1 MYLHR
6 LSVCMGLASM
16 LLFGCGGSGS
26 SGPVSP
32 PKGVGGLAGS
42 GAPIVEGKITVFDA
56 NGSTISDN
64 IASSKLGEW
73 KLDIS
78 TTDKTQHPY
87 PWVVKGE
94 ANGVPTVWSIVFEND
109 IGATNQAVNINPF
122 TTAALVMSGINV
134 GDGKLDAADI
144 ASLKTQTQS
153 AIASVGAR
161 LTTVLSSAL
170 AKMPSPPTGNVFEL
184 LRTTP
189 FWGNSTGLDAVLDA
203 VPVRFTADGK
213 ITFQVTAL
221 SASVTIDK
229 AAPQTVEQ
237 QLITAKNTIDAA
249 VTTAGALLQTPPT
262 LLAFDVQ
269 SSWGS
274 ATDTWAGFTGAATL
288 LATKDYGK
296 SPVIKLTSKG
306 FPAAG
311 WWGASAIYDKATGEI
326 TLTLPDWT
334 SVPRGATH
342 SLGFNGTAS
351 KETFENAVKT
361 ASGCRINGDPCV
373 ITFGPAKSTDQGTL
387 STAAY
392 FSTYGGFFQN
402 ANSSKETVDANN
414 KETGNKTNE
423 ASNKKADTNSGDK
436 STNNNNT
443 QPNTETG
450 NNSTNNQ
457 AASYLI
463 TVSSGG
469 GWSTGFNGTIK
480 VKNTSAAS
488 IANWSV
494 SLPVAAIAFAGSPAA
509 WNGNFAYANGNLTIT
524 PASWANKS
532 LAAGETWSSGF
543 NGGLAKDWLDVPTS
557 SAGNVTFQPDAS
569 LITLKTAQSSPT
581 PAPTPKPAP
590 LPDPSPTP
598 TPSPSGPQNWEQAS
612 STGVSNTKAN
622 PCNAVVWG
630 KVESVGT
637 DCLDLMESK
646 QFGGPSHTGANG
658 QIPLSGGKP
667 NFEAFGYL
675 VEWGVYGRKFGVEN
689 VSAAQYSKLLF
700 SFLRLKPDGTLMIT
714 DDWASMQKD
723 DTGTL
728 LGLSSDPFASTW
740 DNQDR
745 GIMKRLIML
754 KARFP
759 HLKTA
764 FSIGGWTLSGQF
776 ASVTADSVKRKKL
789 IDSSIAF
796 ANKFGFDGIDIDW
809 EYPVV
814 GGNLDSAMPGVNYAE
829 ANPGFA
835 TDATNYTTFL
845 KELRAAINANGAASD
860 RPRTKSGKIEIS
872 IAVGLGPKTIDAV
885 NYADFI
891 DYVDTVNL
899 MAYDFNGG
907 WSGVVSHNAPL
918 YDNNGQA
925 GAKGLTGG
933 FDQSEW
939 NNHDAVLN
947 ILWNLKNQGSKALRS
962 DGELG
967 KARFHK
973 GDNGSTSQQT
983 REALLNDPTLTNYR
997 KKLVLGIPFYGRIW
1011 SSSESLGTGN
1021 LTKAWFSGSSASMGS
1036 LENGV
1041 ADTKD
1046 VLYARDNQTD
1056 KIKQNGRAS
1065 NWPLVAINESDIRW
1079 DPIACASLIKT
1090 SGHIV
1095 SFDDEDGIYHKAK
1108 YAKDKGLGG
1117 VMVWEVDGD
1126 TADGKL
1132 AKSFIAGMTGGTVP
1146 RGKTC
1151 AHKP

>member
-1 MYLHR
+1 
-6 LSVCMGLASM
+6 MGLSSM

-26 SGPVSP
+26 SGPTSP

-42 GAPIVEGKITVFDA
+42 GAPIVEGQITVYNA
-56 NGSTISDN
+56 NGAVISTTP
-64 IASSKLGEW
+64 SSKLGEW
-73 KLDIS
+73 KLDLSSI
-78 TTDKTQHPY
+78 DKTQHPY
-87 PWVVKGE
+87 PWLVKGE
-94 ANGVPTVWSIVFEND
+94 ATGVPTVWSIVFAND

-122 TTAALVMSGINV
+122 TTASLVMAGV
-134 GDGKLDAADI
+134 QLGDGTLDAADI
-144 ASLKTQTQS
+144 AALKTQTQS
-153 AIASVGAR
+153 TIASTGAR
-161 LTTVLSSAL
+161 LSTILSSAL
-170 AKMPSPPTGNVFEL
+170 AKMPTPLSGNIFEQ

-189 FWGNSTGLDAVLDA
+189 FWGNSTGFDAVLDA
-203 VPVRFTADGK
+203 MPVRFTADGK
-213 ITFQVTAL
+213 ITFQVSAL
-221 SASVTIDK
+221 NAAVTIDT
-229 AAPQTVEQ
+229 AAAQTLEQ
-237 QLITAKNTIDAA
+237 QVTAAKNTIDTA

-274 ATDTWAGFTGAATL
+274 AADSWAGFTGAATV
-288 LATKDYGK
+288 LATKNYGK

-306 FPAAG
+306 FPGAG
-311 WWGASAIYDKATGEI
+311 WWGASAIYDKVTGEI
-326 TLTLPDWT
+326 TLTLPEWT
-334 SVPRGATH
+334 DVSRGGTY

-351 KETFENAVKT
+351 KETLENAVKT

-373 ITFGPAKSTDQGTL
+373 ITFGPAKSSDQGTL

-392 FSTYGGFFQN
+392 FSTYGSFFEN
-402 ANSSKETVDANN
+402 ATKTKEDVDTNN
-414 KETGNKTNE
+414 KETGTKTKE
-423 ASNKKADTNSGDK
+423 ATNKKTETSGDK
-436 STNNNNT
+436 SNNNNGN

-450 NNSTNNQ
+450 GNNTDNP
-457 AASYLI
+457 AASYLV

-480 VKNTSAAS
+480 VKNTSTAS

-494 SLPVAAIAFAGSPAA
+494 SLPVTAGAFSGAPAA
-509 WNGNFAYANGNLTIT
+509 WNGNFAYSNGSLTVT
-524 PASWANKS
+524 PSSWANKS
-532 LAAGETWSSGF
+532 LAPGETWSSGF
-543 NGGLAKDWLDVPTS
+543 NGGTAKAWLDLPTTS
-557 SAGNVTFQPDAS
+557 GTNVTFQPDAS
-569 LITLKTAQSSPT
+569 LIGLKTTQTSTTPVPSPAPPAPIPPPT
-581 PAPTPKPAP
+581 PAPKPST
-590 LPDPSPTP
+590 D
-598 TPSPSGPQNWEQAS
+598 GPQNWEKAS
-612 STGVSNTKAN
+612 STGVSDTTAN

-630 KVESVGT
+630 KVESVGAA
-637 DCLDLMESK
+637 CLALMESK
-646 QFGGPSHTGANG
+646 QFGGPSHTGATG
-658 QIPLSGGKP
+658 QIPLTGGKP

-714 DDWASMQKD
+714 DDWASLQKD

-728 LGLSSDPFASTW
+728 LGLSSDPFSSTW

-829 ANPGFA
+829 ANPGFD

-845 KELRAAINANGAASD
+845 RELRAAINANGAASN
-860 RPRTKSGKIEIS
+860 RSRTKSGKIEVS
-872 IAVGLGPKTIDAV
+872 IAVGLGPKTIDAI
-885 NYADFI
+885 NFSDFI
-891 DYVDTVNL
+891 DHIDTVNL

-907 WSGVVSHNAPL
+907 WSSVVSHNAPL

-925 GAKGLTGG
+925 GAKSLTGG

-947 ILWNLKNQGSKALRS
+947 ILWNLKNQGGKALRS

-983 REALLNDPTLTNYR
+983 REALLNDQTLTNYR

-1011 SSSESLGTGN
+1011 ASSDSLGTGD
-1021 LTKAWFSGSSASMGS
+1021 LTKAWFSGASASMGS

-1046 VLYARDNQTD
+1046 VLYARDNQTE

-1065 NWPLVAINESDIRW
+1065 NWPLVRINESDIHW
-1079 DPIACASLIKT
+1079 DPIACASLLKT

-1132 AKSFIAGMTGGTVP
+1132 AKSFIAGMTGGAAP
-1146 RGKTC
+1146 KNKSC

>member
-1 MYLHR
+1 
-6 LSVCMGLASM
+6 MGLSSM

-26 SGPVSP
+26 SGPTSP

-42 GAPIVEGKITVFDA
+42 GAPIVEGQITVYNA
-56 NGSTISDN
+56 NGAVISTTP
-64 IASSKLGEW
+64 SSKLGEW
-73 KLDIS
+73 KLDLSSI
-78 TTDKTQHPY
+78 DKTQHPY
-87 PWVVKGE
+87 PWLVKGE
-94 ANGVPTVWSIVFEND
+94 ATGVPTVWSIVFEND

-122 TTAALVMSGINV
+122 TTAALVMAGVKV
-134 GDGKLDAADI
+134 GDDTLDAADI
-144 ASLKTQTQS
+144 AALKTQTQS
-153 AIASVGAR
+153 TIVSTGAR
-161 LTTVLSSAL
+161 LSTILSSAL
-170 AKMPSPPTGNVFEL
+170 AKMPTPLSGNIFEQ

-203 VPVRFTADGK
+203 MPVRFTADGK
-213 ITFQVTAL
+213 ITLQVSAL
-221 SASVTIDK
+221 NAAVTIDT
-229 AAPQTVEQ
+229 AAAQTLEQ
-237 QLITAKNTIDAA
+237 QVTDAKITMDAA

-274 ATDTWAGFTGAATL
+274 AADSWAGFTGAATV

-306 FPAAG
+306 FPGAG
-311 WWGASAIYDKATGEI
+311 WWGASAIYDKGTGEI
-326 TLTLPDWT
+326 TLTLPEWT
-334 SVPRGATH
+334 NMSRGGTY

-351 KETFENAVKT
+351 KETLENAVKT

-373 ITFGPAKSTDQGTL
+373 ITFGPAKSSDQGTL

-392 FSTYGGFFQN
+392 FSAYGSFFEN
-402 ANSSKETVDANN
+402 ATKTKEDVDTNN
-414 KETGNKTNE
+414 KETGNKTKE
-423 ASNKKADTNSGDK
+423 ATNKKTETSGDK
-436 STNNNNT
+436 SNNNNGN

-450 NNSTNNQ
+450 GNNTDNP
-457 AASYLI
+457 ATSYLV

-469 GWSTGFNGTIK
+469 GWSSGFNGTIK
-480 VKNTSAAS
+480 VKNTSTAS

-494 SLPVAAIAFAGSPAA
+494 SLPVTAGAFSGAPAA
-509 WNGNFAYANGNLTIT
+509 WNGNFAYTNGSLTVT
-524 PASWANKS
+524 PSSWANKS
-532 LAAGETWSSGF
+532 LAPGETWSSGF
-543 NGGLAKDWLDVPTS
+543 NGGSAKAWLDLPTTS
-557 SAGNVTFQPDAS
+557 GTNVTFQPDAS
-569 LITLKTAQSSPT
+569 LISLRTTQTSTTPTPTPVPPAPIPSPS
-581 PAPTPKPAP
+581 PAPTPST
-590 LPDPSPTP
+590 D
-598 TPSPSGPQNWEQAS
+598 GPQNWEKAS
-612 STGVSNTKAN
+612 STGVTNTTAN

-630 KVESVGT
+630 KVESVGAA
-637 DCLDLMESK
+637 CLALMESK
-646 QFGGPSHTGANG
+646 EFGGPSHTGANG
-658 QIPLSGGKP
+658 QIPLTGGKP

-714 DDWASMQKD
+714 DDWASLQKD

-776 ASVTADSVKRKKL
+776 ASVTADSVKRMKL

-829 ANPGFA
+829 ANPGFD

-845 KELRAAINANGAASD
+845 RELRAAINANGAASN
-860 RPRTKSGKIEIS
+860 RSRTKSGKIEVS
-872 IAVGLGPKTIDAV
+872 IAVGLGPKTIDAI
-885 NYADFI
+885 NFSDFI
-891 DYVDTVNL
+891 DHIDTVNL

-907 WSGVVSHNAPL
+907 WSSVVSHNAPL

-925 GAKGLTGG
+925 GAKSLTGG

-947 ILWNLKNQGSKALRS
+947 ILWNLKNQGGKALRS

-967 KARFHK
+967 KARVHK

-1011 SSSESLGTGN
+1011 ASSDSLGTGD
-1021 LTKAWFSGSSASMGS
+1021 LTKAWFSGTSASMGS

-1046 VLYARDNQTD
+1046 VLYARDNQTE

-1065 NWPLVAINESDIRW
+1065 NWPLVRINESDIHW
-1079 DPIACASLIKT
+1079 DPVACASLMKT

-1132 AKSFIAGMTGGTVP
+1132 AKGFIAGMTGGVAP
-1146 RGKTC
+1146 KGKTC

>member
-1 MYLHR
+1 MCLHR
-6 LSVCMGLASM
+6 MSVCLTLATA
-16 LLFGCGGSGS
+16 LLAGCGGSSS
-26 SGPVSP
+26 SGPDSP
-32 PKGVGGLAGS
+32 SQGVGGLAGS
-42 GAPIVEGKITVFDA
+42 GAPIVEGQITAYNA
-56 NGSTISDN
+56 NGAVISTIPT
-64 IASSKLGEW
+64 SKLGKW
-73 KLDIS
+73 ALDLS

-87 PWVVKGE
+87 PWLVKGQ
-94 ANGVPTVWSIVFEND
+94 AAGVPTVWSIVFEND
-109 IGATNQAVNINPF
+109 IGATGQAVNINPF
-122 TTAALVMSGINV
+122 TTAALVMAGVNI
-134 GDGKLDAADI
+134 GDDTIDAADI
-144 ASLKTQTQS
+144 ASLKTQTQ
-153 AIASVGAR
+153 ATIANAGAR
-161 LTTVLSSAL
+161 LSNILSSAL
-170 AKMPSPPTGNVFEL
+170 AKLPSPQTGNVFEM

-203 VPVRFTADGK
+203 MPVRFTTDGK
-213 ITFQVTAL
+213 ITFQVSAL
-221 SASVTIDK
+221 NASVTIDT
-229 AAPQTVEQ
+229 AATQTIEQ
-237 QLITAKNTIDAA
+237 QVTAAKTTIDAA
-249 VTTAGALLQTPPT
+249 VTRAGDLLQTPPT

-274 ATDTWAGFTGAATL
+274 ATDTWAGFTGAATVY
-288 LATKDYGK
+288 ATKDFGK
-296 SPVIKLTSKG
+296 APVIKLTSKG

-311 WWGASAIYDKATGEI
+311 WWGASAIYDKSTGEI
-326 TLTLPDWT
+326 TLTLPEWT
-334 SVPRGATH
+334 TVSRGGTY

-351 KETFENAVKT
+351 KDAFESAVKT
-361 ASGCRINGDPCV
+361 SSGCRINGNPCV
-373 ITFGPAKSTDQGTL
+373 ITFGPAKSSDQGTL
-387 STAAY
+387 STATY
-392 FSTYGGFFQN
+392 FSTYGSFFEN
-402 ANSSKETVDANN
+402 PSKTKENVDTKN
-414 KETGNKTNE
+414 KDTGTQTNE
-423 ASNKKADTNSGDK
+423 ATNKKTDNNSGDK
-436 STNNNNT
+436 SSNNNGT

-450 NNSTNNQ
+450 GNSTNNQ
-457 AASYLI
+457 AASYLV
-463 TVSSGG
+463 TVTSGG
-469 GWSTGFNGTIK
+469 GWSTGFNATVK
-480 VKNTSAAS
+480 VKNTSAAN
-488 IANWSV
+488 IANWTV
-494 SLPVAAIAFAGSPAA
+494 SLPVAAGAFSGTPAA
-509 WNGNFAYANGNLTIT
+509 WNGNFTYANGTLTIK
-524 PASWANKS
+524 PASWANQS

-543 NGGLAKDWLDVPTS
+543 NGGLAKDWLDVPTTN
-557 SAGNVTFQPDAS
+557 ANNVTFQPDAS
-569 LITLKTAQSSPT
+569 LISLKTTQSSPT

-590 LPDPSPTP
+590 LPDPTPSP

-612 STGVSNTKAN
+612 STGVKNTVAN

-630 KVESVGT
+630 KVDSVGA
-637 DCLDLMESK
+637 DCLALMERH
-646 QFGGPSHTGANG
+646 QFGGPLHNNAAG
-658 QIPLSGGKP
+658 QIPLLNGKP
-667 NFEAFGYL
+667 EFEAFGYL

-728 LGLSSDPFASTW
+728 LGLPSDPFASTW

-745 GIMKRLIML
+745 GIMKRLVML

-776 ASVTADSVKRKKL
+776 SSVTADDTKRKKF

-829 ANPGFA
+829 ANPGKS
-835 TDATNYTTFL
+835 TDAANYTKFL
-845 KELRAAINANGAASD
+845 KELRAAINANGTASD
-860 RPRTKSGKIEIS
+860 RTRTKSGKIEIS

-885 NYADFI
+885 NYVDFI

-907 WSGVVSHNAPL
+907 WTSVISHNAPL
-918 YDNNGQA
+918 YDN
-925 GAKGLTGG
+925 KGLEGSKALSGG

-947 ILWNLKNQGSKALRS
+947 ILWNLKNQRGDQDNTR
-962 DGELG
+962 LG
-967 KARFHK
+967 QGRFHK
-973 GDNGSTSQQT
+973 GDNGTTSQLN
-983 REALLNDPTLTNYR
+983 RETLLNDPSLTAYR

-1011 SSSESLGTGN
+1011 SSSATLGAGN
-1021 LTKAWFSGSSASMGS
+1021 LTTAWFSGSSATMGS

-1046 VLYARDNQTD
+1046 VIYARDNLLD
-1056 KIKQNGRAS
+1056 NIKLNGRAS
-1065 NWPLVAINESDIRW
+1065 NWPAVRINAADIHW

-1126 TADGKL
+1126 TPDGKL
-1132 AKSFIAGMTGGTVP
+1132 AKSFIAGMTGGTAP
-1146 RGKTC
+1146 LGKTC

>member
-1 MYLHR
+1 MNFHR

-26 SGPVSP
+26 SGPTSP
-32 PKGVGGLAGS
+32 PQGVGGLAGS
-42 GAPIVEGKITVFDA
+42 GAPIVEGQITAYNA
-56 NGSTISDN
+56 NGGVISTT
-64 IASSKLGEW
+64 ATSKLGEW
-73 KLDIS
+73 KLDLS
-78 TTDKTQHPY
+78 ATDKTQHPY
-87 PWVVKGE
+87 PWLVKGE
-94 ANGVPTVWSIVFEND
+94 ATGVPTVWSIVFEND
-109 IGATNQAVNINPF
+109 IGAKDQAVNINPF
-122 TTAALVMSGINV
+122 TTATLVMAGVNV
-134 GDGKLDAADI
+134 ADGTLDTADVAA
-144 ASLKTQTQS
+144 LKTQTKNT
-153 AIASVGAR
+153 IANTGAQ
-161 LTTVLSSAL
+161 LTTILSSAL
-170 AKMPSPPTGNVFEL
+170 AKLPTPQSGNVFER

-203 VPVRFTADGK
+203 VPVRFTTDGK
-213 ITFQVTAL
+213 ITFQVSAL
-221 SASVTIDK
+221 NASVTIDTT
-229 AAPQTVEQ
+229 ARQNIEQ
-237 QLITAKNTIDAA
+237 QLTSAKTTIEDAVA
-249 VTTAGALLQTPPT
+249 KAGEQLQTPPA

-274 ATDTWAGFTGAATL
+274 ATDTWAGFTGAATIY
-288 LATKDYGK
+288 ATKAYGK
-296 SPVIKLTSKG
+296 SPVIKFTSKG

-311 WWGASAIYDKATGEI
+311 WWGASAIYDKASGEI
-326 TLTLPDWT
+326 TLTLPEWA
-334 SVPRGATH
+334 SVARGDTY

-351 KETFENAVKT
+351 KQIFENAVKT

-373 ITFGPAKSTDQGTL
+373 ITFGPAKSSDQGTL
-387 STAAY
+387 STATY
-392 FSTYGGFFQN
+392 FSTYGSFFEN
-402 ANSSKETVDANN
+402 PGKTKENVDTKN
-414 KETGNKTNE
+414 KETGDKTND
-423 ASNKKADTNSGDK
+423 AANKKQDNSGDK
-436 STNNNNT
+436 SSNNNGT
-443 QPNTETG
+443 QPNTDTG
-450 NNSTNNQ
+450 GKTTDNQ
-457 AASYLI
+457 AASYLV

-469 GWSTGFNGTIK
+469 GWSTGFNGTVK
-480 VKNTSAAS
+480 VKNTSTAS
-488 IANWSV
+488 IANWTV
-494 SLPVAAIAFAGSPAA
+494 SLPVAAGAFSGTPAA
-509 WNGNFAYANGNLTIT
+509 WNGNFTYANGSLTIT

-543 NGGLAKDWLDVPTS
+543 NGGMAKDWLDVPTT
-557 SAGNVTFQPDAS
+557 SAGNVTFQLDAS
-569 LITLKTAQSSPT
+569 LIGLKTTQSSTT
-581 PAPTPKPAP
+581 PAPAPKPPP
-590 LPDPSPTP
+590 LPDPSPSPAP
-598 TPSPSGPQNWEQAS
+598 TPNGPQNWEKAS
-612 STGVSNTKAN
+612 STGVTNTTAN

-637 DCLDLMESK
+637 ACLAMMELN
-646 QFGGPSHTGANG
+646 QFGGPLHTGANG

-829 ANPGFA
+829 ANPGYA

-907 WSGVVSHNAPL
+907 WSSVVSHNAPL
-918 YDNNGQA
+918 YDNKGQEV
-925 GAKGLTGG
+925 AKTLPGG

-947 ILWNLKNQGSKALRS
+947 ILWNLKNQRGDQDKSK
-962 DGELG
+962 LG
-967 KARFHK
+967 LGRFHK
-973 GDNGSTSQQT
+973 GDNGSTLPET

-1065 NWPLVAINESDIRW
+1065 NWPLVAINESDIHW

-1132 AKSFIAGMTGGTVP
+1132 AKSFIAGMTGGAAP
-1146 RGKTC
+1146 KGKTC